1 MGTRM
6 KAICRLLLILLIGT
20 LMWSFASAETISNN
34 TGSLQISSTPS
45 GAEIY
50 LDMTYKGV
58 TPESGGFVN
67 ITNLGPHEYG
77 LVLKKAS
84 YLDYISTVKIV
95 SGQTVKV
102 SANLQAANANSTAN
116 PENPAN
122 PMVTVALVVVF
133 LLIIIGFVAL
143 MVRKRRKSKT
153 PEKIELD

>member
-1 MGTRM
+1 M
-6 KAICRLLLILLIGT
+6 KAICRLLLILLIGIVLWGFT
-20 LMWSFASAETISNN
+20 SAETISNN
-34 TGSLQISSTPS
+34 TGSLQISSSPS

-58 TPESGGFVN
+58 TAESGGFIN
-67 ITNLGPHEYG
+67 ITNLNPHEYG

-102 SANLQAANANSTAN
+102 SANLQTANATSTA
-116 PENPAN
+116 NPAN

-143 MVRKRRKSKT
+143 MVRKRRRSNK

>member
-1 MGTRM
+1 M

-20 LMWSFASAETISNN
+20 ALLGFASADTISNN
-34 TGSLQISSTPS
+34 TGSLQISSSPS

-67 ITNLGPHEYG
+67 ITNLSPYDYS
-77 LVLKKAS
+77 LVLRKVNFQ
-84 YLDYISTVKIV
+84 DYISTVKIV
-95 SGQTVKV
+95 SGETVKV
-102 SANLQAANANSTAN
+102 SANLQAVNATSTEN
-116 PENPAN
+116 PANPAN

-143 MVRKRRKSKT
+143 MVRKRRKSKK

>member
-1 MGTRM
+1 M

-20 LMWSFASAETISNN
+20 VLLGFASAETISNT
-34 TGSLQISSTPS
+34 TGFLQISSSPS

-50 LDMTYKGV
+50 LDMAYKGV

-67 ITNLGPHEYG
+67 ITNLSPHNYS
-77 LVLKKAS
+77 LVLRKAN

-102 SANLQAANANSTAN
+102 STNLQAVNATSTAN
-116 PENPAN
+116 PVN

-133 LLIIIGFVAL
+133 LLIIIGFVAF
-143 MVRKRRKSKT
+143 MVRKRRKTKK

>member
-1 MGTRM
+1 M

-20 LMWSFASAETISNN
+20 VLWGFASAETISNN
-34 TGSLQISSTPS
+34 TGSLQISSSPP

-58 TPESGGFVN
+58 TAESGGFIN
-67 ITNLGPHEYG
+67 ITNLGPREYG
-77 LVLKKAS
+77 LVLKKTN

-95 SGQTVKV
+95 SGQTVEV
-102 SANLQAANANSTAN
+102 FANLQASNATSTAN
-116 PENPAN
+116 PVN
-122 PMVTVALVVVF
+122 PMVTVVLVVVF

-143 MVRKRRKSKT
+143 MIRKRRKSNK